1 MSTSARQTFL
11 ILAASV
17 CISTLLWLD
26 SLDGYLNARY
36 HIQLTDY
43 LPEALFTPSR
53 TIASA
58 LRTDDDENNAAVA
71 EQTNTPPDTAASA
84 TPAEQSAPLAQSGPV
99 AQTRRHS
106 LGVAQS
112 DAPATAGSQ
121 SGPVASGQ
129 PRILFAG
136 DSMMQGLAPFV
147 IAGLRK
153 TYPNAYFS
161 DQSKQSTGLTVKR
174 YFDWPT
180 KIKEE
185 VLRQKFQAVVIFL
198 GPNDPWDIYE
208 DGVRYTF
215 PSEKWVEKYRSRVR
229 EVLAFCKEHNV
240 DVIWVGLPNM
250 RDGRVKQ
257 GAIVENKVFQ
267 EEALQYGFDY
277 FPTEQLVGS
286 LDMPFQKQIDD
297 PVKGKVVVRADD
309 GIHFTPTG
317 LRLISSPLIEL
328 MKARWQ

>member
-11 ILAASV
+11 ILASSV

-36 HIQLTDY
+36 HVQLTDY
-43 LPEALFTPSR
+43 LPDSLFTPSR
-53 TIASA
+53 TLASVF
-58 LRTDDDENNAAVA
+58 RTDDEEESTAAA

-84 TPAEQSAPLAQSGPV
+84 APGSQSEPLEQPALLA
-99 AQTRRHS
+99 AQARKHS

-112 DAPATAGSQ
+112 ASPASGAQ
-121 SGPVASGQ
+121 SGPVSTGQ

-180 KIKEE
+180 RIKEE
-185 VLRQKFQAVVIFL
+185 VLKQKFQAVVIFL

-229 EVLAFCKEHNV
+229 EVLAFCKERNV

-277 FPTEQLVGS
+277 FPTEHLVGS

-317 LRLISSPLIEL
+317 LRLISSPLVEL